1 MHNDRVMNVLEL
13 YNNGT
18 IDYLY
23 HKGLLSGST
32 LSYIE
37 YYMRYQ
43 EFRKNSMG
51 YRESVRQLSKE
62 FGVSETTIK
71 KAIKILNN

>member
-1 MHNDRVMNVLEL
+1 MNVLDL
-13 YNNGT
+13 YHNGI

-43 EFRKNSMG
+43 ELRKNSKG
-51 YRESVRQLSKE
+51 YRESVRQLSGE

>member
-1 MHNDRVMNVLEL
+1 MNVLEL
-13 YNNGT
+13 YQNGI

-37 YYMRYQ
+37 YYRRYL
-43 EFRKNSMG
+43 ELRGNSKG
-51 YRESVRQLSKE
+51 YRESVRTLSRE

>member
-1 MHNDRVMNVLEL
+1 MNVLEL
-13 YNNGT
+13 YQNGI

-43 EFRKNSMG
+43 ELRRNRRG
-51 YRESVRQLSKE
+51 YRESVRMLSRE

>member
-1 MHNDRVMNVLEL
+1 MVMNVLEL
-13 YNNGT
+13 YRNGI

-43 EFRKNSMG
+43 ELRKNSKG
-51 YRESVRQLSKE
+51 YRESVRILSQE

>member
-1 MHNDRVMNVLEL
+1 MNVLEL
-13 YNNGT
+13 YQNGI

-37 YYMRYQ
+37 YYKRYQ
-43 EFRKNSMG
+43 ELRRNSKG
-51 YRESVRQLSKE
+51 YRESVRMLSRE

>member
-1 MHNDRVMNVLEL
+1 MNMSVLEL
-13 YNNGT
+13 YHNGI

-37 YYMRYQ
+37 YYKRYQ
-43 EFRKNSMG
+43 ELRNNAKG
-51 YRESVRQLSKE
+51 YRESIRILSKE

>member
-1 MHNDRVMNVLEL
+1 MNVLEL
-13 YNNGT
+13 YQNGI

-43 EFRKNSMG
+43 ELRKNSKG
-51 YRESVRQLSKE
+51 YRESVRTLSRE

>member
-1 MHNDRVMNVLEL
+1 MNVLEL
-13 YNNGT
+13 YRNGI

-43 EFRKNSMG
+43 ELRKNS
-51 YRESVRQLSKE
+51 R
-62 FGVSETTIK
+62 
-71 KAIKILNN
+71 

>member
-1 MHNDRVMNVLEL
+1 MNVLEL
-13 YNNGT
+13 YQNGI

-43 EFRKNSMG
+43 ELRRNSRG
-51 YRESVRQLSKE
+51 YRESVRMLSRE

>member
-1 MHNDRVMNVLEL
+1 MNVLEL
-13 YNNGT
+13 YQNG
-18 IDYLY
+18 IIEYLY

-37 YYMRYQ
+37 YYLRYQ
-43 EFRKNSMG
+43 ELRRNSRG
-51 YRESVRQLSKE
+51 YRESVRMLSRE

>member
-1 MHNDRVMNVLEL
+1 MVMNVLEL
-13 YNNGT
+13 YRTGI

-23 HKGLLSGST
+23 KGLLSGST

-43 EFRKNSMG
+43 ELRKNSRG
-51 YRESVRQLSKE
+51 YRESVRILSSE